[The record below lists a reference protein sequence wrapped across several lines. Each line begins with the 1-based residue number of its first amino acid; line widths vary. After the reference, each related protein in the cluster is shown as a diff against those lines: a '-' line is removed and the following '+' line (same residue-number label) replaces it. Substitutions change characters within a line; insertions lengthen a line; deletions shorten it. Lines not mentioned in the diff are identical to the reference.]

1 MLHVRIVYK
10 FRLMHFASAVKTS
23 FILANQSRLL
33 VMYRRISK
41 VTRQLI
47 SSLAVRA
54 DQLKRVSSLVALA
67 D

>member
-10 FRLMHFASAVKTS
+10 FRLMNFTSAVKTS
-23 FILANQSRLL
+23 FILANPSGLL